1 MKWMVFITRVCENAD
16 SRDDELREHVAKR
29 SAELSPRIFA
39 PFSQSVF
46 YDGRRAGDEGLY
58 PHPSP
63 KIKAFWERGIIL
75 LKIRGDNSER
85 SVPTKSRIKET
96 NYAYRV

>member
-1 MKWMVFITRVCENAD
+1 MVFNQKSLGVGWA
-16 SRDDELREHVAKR
+16 R
-29 SAELSPRIFA
+29 SALSYPHEFFA

-58 PHPSP
+58 PHPLPLSQ
-63 KIKAFWERGIIL
+63 KKAFWERGIIL

-85 SVPTKSRIKET
+85 SVPTLKLF
-96 NYAYRV
+96 N